1 MSESTTEWDVV
12 LRPRLIPIVA
22 YIAAFIVATAG
33 ITVGIFST
41 IKFTGAYIQPADQFA
56 MGLLG
61 IVLGAAILL
70 LAMPRVRI
78 GPAGIGVRNLLVE
91 RVVPWDEVV
100 DVSFPRGRVGPGWT
114 SPTSSTCPWWPS
126 SRWTANELSRRW
138 RPCARCWRP
147 TGRTS
152 PDPES
157 HRHFGRAVVG
167 ELGEPEAL
175 VDRAGHVV
183 VPRHP

>member
-12 LRPRLIPIVA
+12 LRPRLVPIVA

-100 DVSFPRGRVGPGWT
+100 DVSFPEG
-114 SPTSSTCPWWPS
+114 
-126 SRWTANELSRRW
+126 SRW
-138 RPCARCWRP
+138 ARVDIADFEYVP
-147 TGRTS
+147 VVAIQSVDG
-152 PDPES
+152 E
-157 HRHFGRAVVG
+157 RAV
-167 ELGEPEAL
+167 EAMETMRSL
-175 VDRAGHVV
+175 LATYRPDITRS
-183 VPRHP
+183 

>member
-100 DVSFPRGRVGPGWT
+100 DVSFPEG
-114 SPTSSTCPWWPS
+114 
-126 SRWTANELSRRW
+126 SRW
-138 RPCARCWRP
+138 ARVDIADFEYVP
-147 TGRTS
+147 VVAIQSVDG
-152 PDPES
+152 E
-157 HRHFGRAVVG
+157 RAV
-167 ELGEPEAL
+167 EAMETMRSL
-175 VDRAGHVV
+175 LATYRPDITRS
-183 VPRHP
+183 